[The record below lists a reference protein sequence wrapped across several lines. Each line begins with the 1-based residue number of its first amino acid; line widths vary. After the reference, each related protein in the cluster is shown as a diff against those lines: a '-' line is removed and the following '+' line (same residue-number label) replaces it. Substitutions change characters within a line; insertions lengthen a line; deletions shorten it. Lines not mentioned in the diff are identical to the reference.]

1 MGIAAQKA
9 RGHSLADEGRW
20 GRGVSSEVSFCQP
33 LALRSLRQ
41 YDDVQESWRLIRG
54 GFCQSLP
61 QILILF
67 DVRDLYV
74 QFCTYVSKV
83 CST

>member
-41 YDDVQESWRLIRG
+41 YDDVHACWRLIRG
-54 GFCQSLP
+54 NLCQSLP
-61 QILILF
+61 QKLTLV
-67 DVRDLYV
+67 DVRD
-74 QFCTYVSKV
+74 
-83 CST
+83 